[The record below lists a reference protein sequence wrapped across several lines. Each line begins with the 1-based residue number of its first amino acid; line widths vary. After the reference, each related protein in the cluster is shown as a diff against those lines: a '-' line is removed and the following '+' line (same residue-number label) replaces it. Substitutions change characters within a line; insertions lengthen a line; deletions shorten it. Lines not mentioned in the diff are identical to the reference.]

1 VQAETEVIA
10 SITYQSL
17 FRRFKKLAAMSG
29 TAQAEAEEFGAIY
42 GLKVVDV
49 PSVLPLAR
57 VDIASSV
64 YKTADGKWR
73 AALAELLKMH
83 DLKRP
88 VLVGTTSVET
98 SELFAAEL
106 DRQGI
111 AHELLNAAPEAARRE
126 AEIIAQEIGGDRPR
140 SPEIARDRP
149 RSPEITARSIAG
161 GARGCDHHLH
171 QHGRPRHGHSPR
183 RQPRLHGEAARA

>member
-1 VQAETEVIA
+1 MQAETEVIA

-73 AALAELLKMH
+73 AALAELLRMH

-106 DRQGI
+106 GRQGI

-140 SPEIARDRP
+140 SPEIA
-149 RSPEITARSIAG
+149 G
-161 GARGCDHHLH
+161 
-171 QHGRPRHGHSPR
+171 
-183 RQPRLHGEAARA
+183 

>member
-1 VQAETEVIA
+1 MQAETEVIA

-73 AALAELLKMH
+73 AALAELLRMY

-140 SPEIARDRP
+140 SPEIA
-149 RSPEITARSIAG
+149 G
-161 GARGCDHHLH
+161 
-171 QHGRPRHGHSPR
+171 
-183 RQPRLHGEAARA
+183 